1 MKQEAKSFEF
11 KAEMKQLLNLIVH
24 SLYTN
29 PEIFIRELVSNA
41 SDALNKVR
49 FMRSSGQEYLNPE
62 LDLNIKIKL
71 DKEAGIFS
79 IEDSGVGMT
88 EEELHKQLGTIASS
102 GTLNF
107 IENLATSGNKLD
119 ANLIGQFGVGF
130 YSVFMVTD
138 EVEVITKSAKL
149 DNKAYIWKSKGLD
162 NFTIE
167 EAERENRGTKISFK
181 LKEEY
186 KQYLEDWTVKNILK
200 KYSNFVDFQV
210 FVNDEVV
217 NTVSAIWQK
226 KKDDLKEE
234 EVNEFYKFISND
246 FADPLGYLPLNIEGN
261 INFKAL
267 LFIPKTAPNNIFRD
281 LYEKSLHLYSSRV
294 FIQDDCKE
302 LLPDY
307 LKFVQGVVDTE
318 DLPLNVSRELI
329 QASPLISKISQVLTT
344 RILSWLEDWALNNK
358 EKYEDFFKNFGNLL
372 KIGVN
377 SDFTNKDKIV
387 ELLRFESTSLAKGEI
402 TSLSGYVTRMKPD
415 QTEIYYVLGE
425 HRELIENNPKLE
437 YYKKHNIEVLLLS
450 DPVDFFVIPYIF
462 EYEKKTIIS
471 IEKATIKEEAK
482 AEQSESDKENNSK
495 LIERF
500 KKVLG
505 EKVSNVLESNRLV
518 DSVVT
523 LSSGENALDPQ
534 MERMMQMLDKNYV
547 NTKKILEV
555 NINHSLIQ
563 NIIKLISTNSNEEQ
577 VDNYINL
584 LYSSALLIDGNLKN
598 ANEFIDQIKE
608 LMLQSSNIEILKNN

>member
-358 EKYEDFFKNFGNLL
+358 EKYDDFFKNFGNLL

-387 ELLRFESTSLAKGEI
+387 ELLRFESTSLAKGET

>member
-358 EKYEDFFKNFGNLL
+358 EKYDDFFKNFGNLL